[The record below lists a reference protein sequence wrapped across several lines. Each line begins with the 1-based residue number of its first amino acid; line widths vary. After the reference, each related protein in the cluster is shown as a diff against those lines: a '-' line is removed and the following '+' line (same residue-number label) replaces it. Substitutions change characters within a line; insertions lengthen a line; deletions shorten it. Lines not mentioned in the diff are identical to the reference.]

1 MELVLKR
8 EGLMDFEAILNRPF
22 RWPKAGDK
30 LFQVS
35 PDWDGNAALA
45 DHPHSRMVLMMSGY
59 KRAAD
64 LMVEQATA
72 NRADRDTLAFP
83 IIFNYRQFLE
93 LSLKY
98 LVSTYGRTVEVDP
111 IWNSH
116 HLGKLW
122 ARFEEVLAG
131 YGSADED
138 GATAAV
144 AQIVAE
150 FATVD
155 PGSFSHRYPVDTQGR
170 PIDLTHEYLDLAA
183 LADVMN
189 AVDGFFSGC
198 DGYLDA
204 LRSAGP

>member
-1 MELVLKR
+1 
-8 EGLMDFEAILNRPF
+8 MDFEAILKAPF

-30 LFQVS
+30 LFQIS
-35 PDWDGNAALA
+35 PAWDGNAVLA

-72 NRADRDTLAFP
+72 YRADRDTLVFP
-83 IIFNYRQFLE
+83 IIFNYRQNLE

-98 LVSTYGRTVEVDP
+98 LVSTYGSTVDVDP

-116 HLGKLW
+116 DLTQLW

-131 YGSADED
+131 YGSDDTDDAM
-138 GATAAV
+138 AAV

-155 PGSFSHRYPVDTQGR
+155 PGSFSHRYPVDTKGR
-170 PIDLTHEYLDLAA
+170 PIELTHEYLDLAA

-189 AVDGFFSGC
+189 AVDGFFGGC

-204 LRSAGP
+204 LQSAGP

>member
-1 MELVLKR
+1 
-8 EGLMDFEAILNRPF
+8 MDLEAILIQPF

-35 PDWDGNAALA
+35 PDWDGNAVPA

-64 LMVEQATA
+64 LMVEHATA
-72 NRADRDTLAFP
+72 HRADRDTFVFP
-83 IIFNYRQFLE
+83 VIFNYRQFLE

-116 HLGKLW
+116 DLGKLW
-122 ARFEEVLAG
+122 TRFEEVLDG
-131 YGSADED
+131 YGLADDD
-138 GATAAV
+138 GAATAV

-150 FATVD
+150 FAAVD
-155 PGSFSHRYPVDTQGR
+155 PGSFSHRYPVDPKGR
-170 PIDLTHEYLDLAA
+170 PIALEHEYLDLAA
-183 LADVMN
+183 LADVMD
-189 AVDGFFSGC
+189 AVDGFFTGC
-198 DGYLDA
+198 DGHLDN
-204 LRSAGP
+204 LQTAGP